1 MQFRI
6 LGPLEVLE
14 NERALNVGGSKQ
26 RGILAVLLLNA
37 NQVVPSARLIDALW
51 EDQPPATA
59 QKALQVYVSQLRGKL
74 GKDRLLTKAPGYLL
88 RVAPHELDLGR
99 FEALLAEGRELR
111 PEAASAKLREALSL
125 WRGPPLAE
133 FASQR
138 FAQAGIARLEELRL
152 ACLEERIE
160 ADLACGRHA
169 ELVGELEG
177 LVKEHPFREPLR
189 EQLMLAFYRSGRQ
202 AEALRAYQDARR
214 MLVEELGIEPGKRLR
229 ELEQAVLRQDVSLE
243 PARASEVRAAPA
255 GRAARVSPLS
265 PTAAPVAREV
275 AVSRK
280 TVTVLFADVAD
291 STALG
296 ERIDPETLRG
306 ALARWFE
313 EARSVIE
320 RHGGTVEKY
329 VGDSVMAVFGV
340 PQLHE
345 DDALRAVR
353 AANDLGDALARLNE
367 QLERERGLRFTVR
380 VGINTGEVVTGDG
393 SGTLVTGDAVNVA
406 KRLEEAGDGGDVI
419 VGDAT
424 YRLTRNAAQFQ
435 RLAPLALKGKSAR
448 IRAWRLVEVDRDG
461 LPYERHFETPL
472 VGRRRELDH
481 LRRAFR
487 RSVAERTCH
496 LFTLLG
502 TAGIGKTRLASELFE
517 ELAGEALVLTGRCLP
532 YGDGI
537 TFWPL
542 HEVIREL
549 GGEENIMRLLAENED
564 AELVC
569 ERLTGEPGSQELFWA
584 VRRLCETLAR
594 NRPLVICFEDVHW
607 AEPTFLDLI
616 EYLAGWTRDAPVLLV
631 CIARPEF
638 LDERP
643 AWLSGQENAASLT
656 LSPLSATE
664 SKKLVSA
671 LGVGGEPAKR
681 IAEAAEGNPLYAEQ
695 MAAMVAEGGAVET
708 IPPTI
713 QALLAAR
720 LDRLDTDERA
730 VIEAAAVCGKEFW
743 RDAVTALSDVDR
755 RGSIGSLLLS
765 LVRKELIRPHRS
777 TARPDDAFRFGHVLI
792 RDAAYA
798 AVPKE
803 TRALLHERFAHWLE
817 TESDEAELEEIVG
830 YHLEQAYR
838 NREALGP
845 VDGHATELATRAA
858 KRLAS
863 AGRRALARGD
873 APAAVTLLE
882 RAASLL
888 EHEQQERRSLLPDLA
903 AALRSSGALAQ
914 AQEVLDEALA
924 HAPESPDRLLE
935 ASALVEQ
942 ALLRTYSR
950 GEVAALGEVAQRV
963 RPVFEELGDD
973 LGVARV
979 LQLLGLERFGRCRY
993 GEAEGLYRDAVAY
1006 ARRTDGG
1013 REESRALR
1021 LLAGALL
1028 RGPTPVEE
1036 ALAEC
1041 REICE
1046 RTATDLSAQASSCGI
1061 AALLDAMRGNF
1072 DDARHL
1078 YAHAKAVFA
1087 ELGSRHD
1094 AAGLALYGGP
1104 IEFLAGD
1111 LDAATQELA
1120 EAQAMLEELGERG
1133 GLSTV
1138 QAFLAQV
1145 EWARGRRSEAERL
1158 AELVEQTASRDDVL
1172 VHVVARGTRARALAA
1187 KDHASAA
1194 ESLANEAVALART
1207 GDSPS
1212 LLAGALCDLADVQ
1225 KGAGRSSLE
1234 TLREAIRLYERK
1246 GDVVSAARANE
1257 TCLTVSA

>member
-1 MQFRI
+1 
-6 LGPLEVLE
+6 
-14 NERALNVGGSKQ
+14 
-26 RGILAVLLLNA
+26 
-37 NQVVPSARLIDALW
+37 
-51 EDQPPATA
+51 
-59 QKALQVYVSQLRGKL
+59 
-74 GKDRLLTKAPGYLL
+74 
-88 RVAPHELDLGR
+88 
-99 FEALLAEGRELR
+99 
-111 PEAASAKLREALSL
+111 
-125 WRGPPLAE
+125 
-133 FASQR
+133 
-138 FAQAGIARLEELRL
+138 
-152 ACLEERIE
+152 
-160 ADLACGRHA
+160 
-169 ELVGELEG
+169 
-177 LVKEHPFREPLR
+177 
-189 EQLMLAFYRSGRQ
+189 
-202 AEALRAYQDARR
+202 
-214 MLVEELGIEPGKRLR
+214 
-229 ELEQAVLRQDVSLE
+229 
-243 PARASEVRAAPA
+243 
-255 GRAARVSPLS
+255 
-265 PTAAPVAREV
+265 
-275 AVSRK
+275 
-280 TVTVLFADVAD
+280 VLFADVAD

-306 ALARWFE
+306 ALGRWFE

-380 VGINTGEVVTGDG
+380 VGINTGEVVTGDA

-424 YRLTRNAAQFQ
+424 YRLARNAAQFE
-435 RLAPLALKGKSAR
+435 RLAPLALKGKSVR
-448 IRAWRLVEVDRDG
+448 IRAWRLVGVERDG

-517 ELAGEALVLTGRCLP
+517 ELAGDALVLTGRCLP

-594 NRPLVICFEDVHW
+594 EQPLVICFEDVHW

-616 EYLAGWTRDAPVLLV
+616 EYLAGWTRDAPVLLL

-664 SKKLVSA
+664 SKRLVSA
-671 LGVGGEPAKR
+671 LGVAGEPAKR

-720 LDRLDTDERA
+720 LDRLNPGERA

-755 RGSIGSLLLS
+755 RASIGSLLLS

-830 YHLEQAYR
+830 YHFEQAYR

-845 VDGHATELATRAA
+845 VDDHARLLAEHAAELLGAAGHRAF
-858 KRLAS
+858 
-863 AGRRALARGD
+863 ARND
-873 APAAVTLLE
+873 IPAAVNLLGRSVALRPDGHRDRGAMLAELGSALMRSGDFTQADDMLKQALDVAAATGDKRLEVRTKIEGEFLRAFTDPQSSTDELVRVAESAIPILEELDDDLGLAKAWWLRSEADVIAARWGARAEALE
-882 RAASLL
+882 RALEYAQKAGDMRDSASLI
-888 EHEQQERRSLLPDLA
+888 
-903 AALRSSGALAQ
+903 GALAQ
-914 AQEVLDEALA
+914 A
-924 HAPESPDRLLE
+924 LE
-935 ASALVEQ
+935 
-942 ALLRTYSR
+942 Y
-950 GEVAALGEVAQRV
+950 
-963 RPVFEELGDD
+963 
-973 LGVARV
+973 
-979 LQLLGLERFGRCRY
+979 
-993 GEAEGLYRDAVAY
+993 
-1006 ARRTDGG
+1006 
-1013 REESRALR
+1013 
-1021 LLAGALL
+1021 
-1028 RGPTPVEE
+1028 GPTPV
-1036 ALAEC
+1036 
-1041 REICE
+1041 
-1046 RTATDLSAQASSCGI
+1046 
-1061 AALLDAMRGNF
+1061 
-1072 DDARHL
+1072 
-1078 YAHAKAVFA
+1078 
-1087 ELGSRHD
+1087 
-1094 AAGLALYGGP
+1094 P
-1104 IEFLAGD
+1104 
-1111 LDAATQELA
+1111 
-1120 EAQAMLEELGERG
+1120 
-1133 GLSTV
+1133 
-1138 QAFLAQV
+1138 
-1145 EWARGRRSEAERL
+1145 
-1158 AELVEQTASRDDVL
+1158 
-1172 VHVVARGTRARALAA
+1172 
-1187 KDHASAA
+1187 
-1194 ESLANEAVALART
+1194 
-1207 GDSPS
+1207 
-1212 LLAGALCDLADVQ
+1212 
-1225 KGAGRSSLE
+1225 
-1234 TLREAIRLYERK
+1234 EAIRRCEEVLAETRQRRIE
-1246 GDVVSAARANE
+1246 AAVARLREGRGAR
-1257 TCLTVSA
+1257 

>member
-14 NERALNVGGSKQ
+14 NERALNIGGSKQ

-37 NQVVPSARLIDALW
+37 NEAVSSARLVDALW
-51 EDQPPATA
+51 EEQPPPTA
-59 QKALQVYVSQLRGKL
+59 QKALQVYISQLRGKL

-88 RVAPHELDLGR
+88 RVAPDELDLGR
-99 FEALLAEGRELR
+99 FNALLEESRQLD
-111 PEAASAKLREALSL
+111 PETASAKLREALSL
-125 WRGPPLAE
+125 WRGHPLAE

-138 FAQAGIARLEELRL
+138 FAQSGIARLEELRL
-152 ACLEERIE
+152 TCLEARID
-160 ADLACGRHA
+160 ADLARSRHA
-169 ELVGELEG
+169 DLVGELEG
-177 LVKEHPFREPLR
+177 LVREHPLRERLW
-189 EQLMLAFYRSGRQ
+189 EQLMLALYRSGRQ
-202 AEALRAYQDARR
+202 AEALGAYQDARR
-214 MLVEELGIEPGKRLR
+214 VLVEELGIEPGKRLR
-229 ELEQAVLRQDVSLE
+229 ELEQAVLRQDPMLE
-243 PARASEVRAAPA
+243 PERLSIARAAPA
-255 GRAARVSPLS
+255 PP
-265 PTAAPVAREV
+265 PTAASAPRVTAPVARELTT
-275 AVSRK
+275 SRR

-296 ERIDPETLRG
+296 ERVDPESLRG
-306 ALARWFE
+306 ALARWFDT
-313 EARSVIE
+313 ARSVIE
-320 RHGGTVEKY
+320 HHGGTVEKY
-329 VGDSVMAVFGV
+329 IGDSVMAVFGV
-340 PQLHE
+340 PRLHE

-353 AANDLGDALARLNE
+353 AAGELGDALARLNE
-367 QLERERGLRFTVR
+367 QLERERGLHFTVR

-393 SGTLVTGDAVNVA
+393 SSTLVTGDAVNVA
-406 KRLEEAGDGGDVI
+406 KRLEEAGDGGDVL

-424 YRLTRNAAQFQ
+424 YKLARTAARFE
-435 RLAPLALKGKSAR
+435 RLAPLVLKGKSVR
-448 IRAWRLVEVDRDG
+448 MGAWRLVGVDRDG
-461 LPYERHFETPL
+461 LPYERRFDTPL
-472 VGRRRELDH
+472 VGRKRELEQ

-487 RSVAERTCH
+487 RSVEERTCH

-502 TAGIGKTRLASELFE
+502 TAGIGKSRLASELFA
-517 ELAGEALVLTGRCLP
+517 ELTGDALVLTGRCLP

-549 GGEENIMRLLAENED
+549 GGEDSIMQLLAGNDD

-594 NRPLVICFEDVHW
+594 ERPLVLCFEDVHW

-616 EYLAGWTRDAPVLLV
+616 EYLAGWTRDAAVLLL

-643 AWLSGQENAASLT
+643 AWLSGQENAASITLT
-656 LSPLSATE
+656 PLSATE
-664 SKKLVSA
+664 SKKLVGA
-671 LGVGGEPAKR
+671 LGVGGAPAKR

-720 LDRLDTDERA
+720 LDRLDADERA
-730 VIEAAAVCGKEFW
+730 VIEAAAVCGREFW
-743 RDAVTALSDVDR
+743 RDAVTTLTDAER
-755 RGSIGSLLLS
+755 RERVGSLLLS

-792 RDAAYA
+792 RDAAYT

-803 TRALLHERFAHWLE
+803 TRALLHERFAQWLE
-817 TESDEAELEEIVG
+817 AGENDAELEEIIG
-830 YHLEQAYR
+830 YHFEQAYR

-845 VDGHATELATRAA
+845 VDDRATQLAARGAM
-858 KRLAS
+858 RLAS

-882 RAASLL
+882 RAVSLL
-888 EHEQQERRSLLPDLA
+888 EHDERERLLLLPDLA
-903 AALRSSGALAQ
+903 AALRTTGALGE

-924 HAPESPDRLLE
+924 NAHGAPDRRLE

-942 ALLRTYSR
+942 ALLRTYSH
-950 GEVAALGEVAQRV
+950 GELAELGRVAGRV
-963 RPVFEELGDD
+963 RPVFEEFGDELG
-973 LGVARV
+973 LARV
-979 LQLLGLERFGRCRY
+979 LQVMGLERFGRCRY
-993 GEAEGLYRDAVAY
+993 REAEELYRDAVAH
-1006 ARRTDGG
+1006 ARHADGG

-1028 RGPTPVEE
+1028 RGPTPVEA
-1036 ALAEC
+1036 ALREC

-1046 RTATDLSAQASSCGI
+1046 RTGTDLGSQASSYAI

-1072 DDARHL
+1072 EQAREL
-1078 YAHAKAVFA
+1078 YGRAKAMLA
-1087 ELGSRHD
+1087 ELGSRHH

-1104 IEFLAGD
+1104 IEALAGD
-1111 LDAATQELA
+1111 LEAARNELA
-1120 EAQAMLEELGERG
+1120 EAQALLEELGERG

-1138 QAFLAQV
+1138 QAFLARI
-1145 EWARGRRSEAERL
+1145 EWERDQADEAERL
-1158 AELVEQTASRDDVL
+1158 ARLVEETASADDVL
-1172 VHVVARGTRARALAA
+1172 VHVVARGARAKALAA
-1187 KDHASAA
+1187 RGSAEAA
-1194 ESLANEAVALART
+1194 EQLAQTAVDLARE
-1207 GDSPS
+1207 GDSPA
-1212 LLAGALCDLADVQ
+1212 LLADALVDLAEVRRD
-1225 KGAGRSSLE
+1225 AGGSSLE
-1234 TLREAIRLYERK
+1234 PLREAIGLYERK
-1246 GDVVSAARANE
+1246 GDVVSASQVR
-1257 TCLTVSA
+1257 TTRLTVRA